1 VYPPRRWP
9 WVVGVIIA
17 VLVAGAAVWY
27 FVIRDGGENLA
38 EPGTVQG
45 PSGAAFTVDRPAGWE
60 SASQEELDGLPG
72 SPLAV
77 LRQTDGTGI
86 VIINTQ
92 PQTRASLPA
101 LAKELQTKLSQK
113 INDFELV
120 KSRIINLPAGQA
132 ISITYARTGKGT
144 ANTLVVAP
152 AGGHVYTL
160 NAVVPAG
167 EEAAARDVAAIIDSF
182 NA

>member
-1 VYPPRRWP
+1 
-9 WVVGVIIA
+9 VVGAVIALLIA
-17 VLVAGAAVWY
+17 ATAIWY
-27 FVIRDGGENLA
+27 FVIRDGGGENPA
-38 EPGTVQG
+38 EAGTVQG
-45 PSGAAFTVDRPAGWE
+45 PSGAAFTLDRPAGWE
-60 SASQEELDGLPG
+60 SASQEELDALPG

-101 LAKELQTKLSQK
+101 LANELESELSQK

-167 EEAAARDVAAIIDSF
+167 EKSAARDVAAIIGSF

>member
-1 VYPPRRWP
+1 MYPPRRWP
-9 WVVGVIIA
+9 WVVGAIVALVIAAAAAWYFAIRDSDSDT
-17 VLVAGAAVWY
+17 VRGPAGAE
-27 FVIRDGGENLA
+27 F
-38 EPGTVQG
+38 TVTR
-45 PSGAAFTVDRPAGWE
+45 PSGWDSVSSD
-60 SASQEELDGLPG
+60 ELATLPG

-86 VIINTQ
+86 VIINSQ
-92 PQTRASLPA
+92 PQTRATLPQ
-101 LAKELQTKLSQK
+101 LSDELQSKLKQK
-113 INDFELV
+113 ISDFKMV
-120 KSRIINLPAGQA
+120 KSRIINIPAGQA

-144 ANTLVVAP
+144 ANTLVVVP